1 MAPTP
6 RRAKRQP
13 RDRVLVIAHAYLVET
28 TSWCYHKYM
37 NAAVQEVL
45 NTALQLPERDRADLA
60 ASLIESL
67 DQPFD
72 SDAQTVWAEE
82 VHRRLAELDSGKVKP
97 VPWDEAR
104 QAIAG
109 RVG

>member
-1 MAPTP
+1 MHLAES
-6 RRAKRQP
+6 K
-13 RDRVLVIAHAYLVET
+13 
-28 TSWCYHKYM
+28 SGCYHKDM

-45 NTALQLPERDRADLA
+45 NTALQLPDRDRADLA

-72 SDAQTVWAEE
+72 SDSQTAWAEE
-82 VHRRLAELDSGKVKP
+82 VHRRLAELDGGTVKP

-104 QAIAG
+104 QVIAG
-109 RVG
+109 RAV

>member
-1 MAPTP
+1 MN
-6 RRAKRQP
+6 
-13 RDRVLVIAHAYLVET
+13 IAA
-28 TSWCYHKYM
+28 
-37 NAAVQEVL
+37 QEVL
-45 NTALQLPERDRADLA
+45 NTALQLSERDRANLA

-72 SDAQTVWAEE
+72 SDSQTAWAEE
-82 VHRRLAELDSGKVKP
+82 VGRRLAELDSGTVRA

-109 RVG
+109 HVG